1 VARPLQPLA
10 MAHMNGKTYK
20 RLPVLQP
27 EQSARAAGLVYV
39 SDAVP
44 GIARKPAGSGFRY
57 LGADGR
63 LVRDP
68 ATLARIRALA
78 VPPAWQQVWICAR
91 ADGHLQATGRDARGR
106 KQHRYHRRWREMR
119 DETKYA
125 RMLAFAQ
132 ALPRI
137 RARVAHDL
145 GLPGLPREKIL
156 ATLVHLLEATRMRV
170 GNEEYARD
178 NQSYGL
184 TTLRTRQVRV
194 SGGTISFRFRGKSG
208 VEHQIEL
215 NDRRL
220 ATIVKRIRDLP
231 GYELFQYLDEQGER
245 RSVESADVNDYIRQA
260 AGEEFTSKDFRTWAG
275 TVLAAQALRACER
288 CESEAQGKRNVARAI
303 EEVARLLG
311 NTKAVCRKCYVHPAV
326 LEGYIDGSLAA
337 GPVRRAKSAEAAVVA
352 LLKARNKRDAALA
365 KRSGAAGTSLA
376 PVLARSISRLR
387 MSGRRAVAASAAAA

>member
-1 VARPLQPLA
+1 
-10 MAHMNGKTYK
+10 MAHMNGKTYN

-39 SDAVP
+39 TDAAP
-44 GIARKPAGSGFRY
+44 GIARKASASGFRY
-57 LGADGR
+57 LAADGR
-63 LVRDP
+63 ALRDR

-78 VPPAWQQVWICAR
+78 IPPAWQQVWICAR

-145 GLPGLPREKIL
+145 ALPGLPREKIL

-220 ATIVKRIRDLP
+220 AAIVKRIRDLP

-245 RSVESADVNDYIRQA
+245 RSVESADVNHYIRQA

-311 NTKAVCRKCYVHPAV
+311 NTNAVCRKCYVHPAV

-337 GPVRRAKSAEAAVVA
+337 APVRRAKSAEAAVVA

-387 MSGRRAVAASAAAA
+387 ASGRRAVAASAAAA